1 MSESVDTNTAKVL
14 WKTFG
19 DDRPDNY
26 VDSKFLES
34 LIVNAD
40 VGQRSY
46 WNVVLGA
53 LFVANHLCL
62 VMVLAG
68 TAYLLHYQ
76 EEDVISTRI
85 FMAQGI
91 AFCIG
96 LLLHVIVEC
105 RTAYRGARRALLS
118 TLNVVLRA
126 GILLG
131 LTCVL
136 SPVYAT
142 LTTSISPDTTVAC
155 ICVLLIVHMYLYD
168 YSEATHPGKKPTLGA
183 SLGLASGMCASVLMA
198 TRMKHLSD
206 VISIVRDCI
215 YLYILYI
222 RSSHGV
228 SCVQI
233 VLSLQLYIAAP
244 YVQYNVSKMIPHGAQ
259 ILNIIG
265 IGSTLFFLSNISVV
279 VTSWLIAVLLLVVF
293 LCPMWLVRIEKFKA
307 HLNGPWD
314 EAVPHL

>member
-1 MSESVDTNTAKVL
+1 ML
-14 WKTFG
+14 M
-19 DDRPDNY
+19 
-26 VDSKFLES
+26 
-34 LIVNAD
+34 
-40 VGQRSY
+40 
-46 WNVVLGA
+46 LGSGA
-53 LFVANHLCL
+53 IGMWYLVLCL
-62 VMVLAG
+62 LPIILLG
-68 TAYLLHYQ
+68 HGIGRTAYLLHYQ
-76 EEDVISTRI
+76 EEDVILLEY

-96 LLLHVIVEC
+96 LILHVIVEC

-206 VISIVRDCI
+206 VISI
-215 YLYILYI
+215 
-222 RSSHGV
+222 
-228 SCVQI
+228 I

>member
-1 MSESVDTNTAKVL
+1 MYMSESVDISTTKVL
-14 WKTFG
+14 WKTYG

-46 WNVVLGA
+46 WSVVLGA

-68 TAYLLHYQ
+68 TAYLLHHQ
-76 EEDVISTRI
+76 EEDAMPIRI

-91 AFCIG
+91 AFCMG
-96 LLLHVIVEC
+96 LVLHVVVEC
-105 RTAYRGARRALLS
+105 RTMKKALVS

-131 LTCVL
+131 LTCLL

-155 ICVLLIVHMYLYD
+155 ICILLIVHMYLYD
-168 YSEATHPGKKPTLGA
+168 YSQATHPGKKPTLGA

-198 TRMKHLSD
+198 TRMKDLYH
-206 VISIVRDCI
+206 VISIVRDCM
-215 YLYILYI
+215 YMLCMNPI
-222 RSSHGV
+222 RV
-228 SCVQI
+228 I
-233 VLSLQLYIAAP
+233 
-244 YVQYNVSKMIPHGAQ
+244 
-259 ILNIIG
+259 
-265 IGSTLFFLSNISVV
+265 
-279 VTSWLIAVLLLVVF
+279 
-293 LCPMWLVRIEKFKA
+293 
-307 HLNGPWD
+307 
-314 EAVPHL
+314 